1 MSQLYRPPSLLPH
14 LILHGRLPLLPL
26 HDVENARL
34 LCDLV
39 LLQVIELKGLIL
51 LLLTVFL
58 DHVLIGSWYQRD
70 K

>member
-1 MSQLYRPPSLLPH
+1 MSQLYRPPCLLPH
-14 LILHGRLPLLPL
+14 LIIHRRLPLLPL
-26 HDVENARL
+26 YDVENPRL
-34 LCDLV
+34 LSDLV
-39 LLQVIELKGLIL
+39 LLQVIELKSLVL